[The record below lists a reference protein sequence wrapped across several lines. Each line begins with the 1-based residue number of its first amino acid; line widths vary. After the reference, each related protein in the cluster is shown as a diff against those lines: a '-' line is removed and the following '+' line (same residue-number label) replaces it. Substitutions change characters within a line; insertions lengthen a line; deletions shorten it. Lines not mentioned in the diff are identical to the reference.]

1 MLRTLLL
8 RLKVTLIVEHPVSEQ
23 NVTLNSLGYLTLN
36 TNNTALTELL
46 VEVLLIV
53 QGLTLPKVIVL
64 GNSSVCE

>member
-1 MLRTLLL
+1 MLRTPLL
-8 RLKVTLIVEHPVSEQ
+8 RLKVPLIVEHPVSEQ

-64 GNSSVCE
+64 GNSSVFE